1 MMRGR
6 KREPPYKRFFFD
18 CRRKFL
24 CYIRAK
30 RILYVF
36 TFRKVCAII
45 NSLEGGAFMALYE
58 NVRDTLKDKIHSGV
72 LKEGDMIPTEM
83 QLAEM
88 FHVSRPTIRRA
99 LNDLVVDGF
108 LRRVKGT
115 GTFVTKPKILQEY
128 TKFIESYQAE
138 MDKKHYSVKTVV
150 IETSQIRADEFL
162 AQKLEIKPGEI
173 LFCLQQCI
181 SRKSCFQICFP
192 TITRSA
198 LSIKCWMKIA
208 FLSSRPFVKLKFS
221 FLIDMFPAICKLK
234 KTVPCFLFPL

>member
-1 MMRGR
+1 
-6 KREPPYKRFFFD
+6 
-18 CRRKFL
+18 
-24 CYIRAK
+24 
-30 RILYVF
+30 
-36 TFRKVCAII
+36 
-45 NSLEGGAFMALYE
+45 MALYE

-173 LFCLQQCI
+173 LFCLKRLRFLTPSMDERPVLFTTVYIPQ
-181 SRKSCFQICFP
+181 KLFP
-192 TITRSA
+192 NMFSYNYEERSLYQVLDENS
-198 LSIKCWMKIA
+198 LSIKQAVREIEIQ
-208 FLSSRPFVKLKFS
+208 FSDRYVSRYLQIKENCPVFFISTVSRLEDERVVEYSESIYPWDKNKFQ
-221 FLIDMFPAICKLK
+221 IEIYR
-234 KTVPCFLFPL
+234 